1 MGIYFGSETSDK
13 LDTYEMG
20 NWTPTINPGFTVSYA
35 TQTGRYNKIG
45 DLVYFTC
52 YIGTSSVSGSSNAT
66 NAQIH
71 GLPFTS
77 KALNS
82 FNGFDISV
90 SWIYQLGQNVNN
102 GYVNQNSNY
111 IQLLNNPTG
120 GNREHAN
127 ANSCWDT
134 NVLYI
139 QAAGVYP
146 TAFE

>member
-20 NWTPTINPGFTVSYA
+20 NWTPTINPGFTVGYN

-52 YIGTSSVSGSSNAT
+52 YIGTNSVSGSSNAP

-71 GLPFTS
+71 GLPFNS
-77 KALNS
+77 KALNN
-82 FNGFDISV
+82 FNGFDIQV
-90 SWIYQLGQNVNN
+90 SWIYLLGQNVNN
-102 GYVNQNSNY
+102 GYVQQGSNY

-120 GNREHAN
+120 GNREHTN
-127 ANSCWDT
+127 ANSCWDQ
-134 NVLYI
+134 NQLYI
-139 QAAGVYP
+139 MAAGVYP

>member
-1 MGIYFGSETSDK
+1 MALYFGSESSDA

-20 NWTPTINPGFTVSYA
+20 NWTPTINPGFTVGYA
-35 TQTGRYNKIG
+35 TQTGRYTKIG

-52 YIGTSSVSGSSNAT
+52 YIGTNSISGSSTAT

-71 GLPFTS
+71 GLPFAS

-90 SWIYQLGQNVNN
+90 SWIYQLGQNVTR
-102 GYVNQNSNY
+102 GYVNQNSQY

-120 GNREHAN
+120 GNREHTN

-134 NVLYI
+134 NTLYI
-139 QAAGVYP
+139 MCAGVYP